1 MCAQHTAW
9 ERANDAARKGVTA
22 EVSDQITTASTQERE
37 REAETSTSTTDRW
50 ILTSVASS
58 VGSLCRHTIAT
69 STVCMILILVD
80 QSGPDQSGPGDQG
93 TGNCLHDLDISG
105 PEWTR
110 PDHSGPGDRRWLRSL
125 RKGDQG
131 TRGPAM
137 AEIVEKR
144 GPGDQGTGNCDG

>member
-9 ERANDAARKGVTA
+9 ERANDAAIKGATA

-37 REAETSTSTTDRW
+37 CEAETSTSTTYRW
-50 ILTSVASS
+50 ILTRVASS
-58 VGSLCRHTIAT
+58 VGGICRHTIAT

-80 QSGPDQSGPGDQG
+80 QTRVDQTRVDQ
-93 TGNCLHDLDISG
+93 
-105 PEWTR
+105 TR
-110 PDHSGPGDRRWLRSL
+110 V
-125 RKGDQG
+125 DQG
-131 TRGPAM
+131 TRGPATVM

>member
-1 MCAQHTAW
+1 MIDVPTLI
-9 ERANDAARKGVTA
+9 T
-22 EVSDQITTASTQERE
+22 DQITTASTQERE

-80 QSGPDQSGPGDQG
+80 Q
-93 TGNCLHDLDISG
+93 
-105 PEWTR
+105 TR
-110 PDHSGPGDRRWLRSL
+110 
-125 RKGDQG
+125 GDQG
-131 TRGPAM
+131 TRGPATVM

-144 GPGDQGTGNCDG
+144 GPGDQGTRGPATVMAEIVEKRGPGDQGTRGPGPEMAEILILVDQTRGDGSVLKIGDR

>member
-1 MCAQHTAW
+1 MIDVPTLI
-9 ERANDAARKGVTA
+9 T
-22 EVSDQITTASTQERE
+22 DQITTASTQERE

-80 QSGPDQSGPGDQG
+80 QSGPDQREPGDQG
-93 TGNCLHDLDISG
+93 TTG
-105 PEWTR
+105 P
-110 PDHSGPGDRRWLRSL
+110 
-125 RKGDQG
+125 GDQG
-131 TRGPAM
+131 TRGPETVM

-144 GPGDQGTGNCDG
+144 GPGDQGTRGPAMAEILILVDQGTRGPGDRRWLR

>member
-9 ERANDAARKGVTA
+9 ERANDAARKGATA

-58 VGSLCRHTIAT
+58 VGGLCRHTIAT

-80 QSGPDQSGPGDQG
+80 QSGPDQTRGDQGTRGPGDQ
-93 TGNCLHDLDISG
+93 
-105 PEWTR
+105 
-110 PDHSGPGDRRWLRSL
+110 RWLRSL

-131 TRGPAM
+131 TRGPEM

-144 GPGDQGTGNCDG
+144 GPGDQGTRDG